1 MTRRKDPYAPVF
13 PVMAYF
19 SGCKGATFLTTPQ
32 YLFLL
37 FLSQYLFLLFLFRFL
52 LFLVFQA
59 LKCGFRCLFFI
70 IALLLKYA
78 SVGSLVIDGKIVSLW
93 I

>member
-19 SGCKGATFLTTPQ
+19 SGCKGATFLTTP
-32 YLFLL
+32 
-37 FLSQYLFLLFLFRFL
+37 QYLFLLFLFRFL